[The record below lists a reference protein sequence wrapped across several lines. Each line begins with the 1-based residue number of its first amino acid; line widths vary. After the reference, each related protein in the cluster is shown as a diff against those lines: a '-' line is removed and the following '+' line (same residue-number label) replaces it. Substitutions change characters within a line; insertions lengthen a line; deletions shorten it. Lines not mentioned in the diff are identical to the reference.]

1 MRLRP
6 ALFWPLVLIQ
16 LWFAHAIGY
25 LAHEYAHSFTAWIV
39 HYKANPLALN
49 YGHLSLKNIL
59 LQADIDENVDYDP
72 IFASGRGWLASLIA
86 VSGVLIGNGISYI
99 VSRLLYAKAKQK
111 KMYGWSMFFFW
122 VCVMSVGNF
131 LCYVPIRTFA
141 THADMATTA
150 KGLGASPWL
159 IAIVLGIP
167 FAIALWHFFAKILPD
182 AEAFL
187 LPGALVSQR
196 VFVLLTTYL
205 VFGFFGSVGIHGY
218 GGVAHWLSVISMYIL
233 FPVVSILCWPRSGAE
248 GRSVSHAAEV
258 IL

>member
-16 LWFAHAIGY
+16 LWSAHAIGY

-141 THADMATTA
+141 THARH
-150 KGLGASPWL
+150 GNHSEGPWRISL
-159 IAIVLGIP
+159 ADRHCAGHSVCHRALALLREDFAGCGGISAP
-167 FAIALWHFFAKILPD
+167 
-182 AEAFL
+182 
-187 LPGALVSQR
+187 R
-196 VFVLLTTYL
+196 
-205 VFGFFGSVGIHGY
+205 GS
-218 GGVAHWLSVISMYIL
+218 
-233 FPVVSILCWPRSGAE
+233 R
-248 GRSVSHAAEV
+248 
-258 IL
+258 